1 MAAPVMIVRYRIGEG
16 GWSKKEP
23 VDLALRDD
31 YRLPEPLGEFYRSI
45 EFDITIQSGL
55 EFELQ
60 ATSGRVERRNRNQ
73 HRLVVEQDAGGTTG
87 LRRLDWEL
95 SATGEH
101 YLVHVTLP
109 IVPEHLELDQFHTM
123 LDDISHWLFFSLAS
137 SVKLDIGYTDRFTQA
152 IRAQQVLLELIEKR
166 LSEVEEILH
175 IIAGDP
181 RKKINKEYYW
191 TNAQDHLPE
200 DAVTLRWQAQNV
212 MENRVLT
219 FRNVVSTDVYENR
232 FILFFLSQL
241 ERRLAFLQHIAEQ
254 TLQELENQIR
264 EKTKYKD
271 SDAIENLNRQKGEA
285 ENFRKRCVELQEVIH
300 RLRNLDFLR
309 GIVFSPADFRLIYSL
324 GLTQD
329 FNYSRVFE
337 FYRELG
343 RDQNIERLDRIR
355 EFSDTL
361 LSLGVEATRKIYEYW
376 IFFAIRDELIRL
388 HFTPRSEE
396 EALQMIQADVLTP
409 CLKSGSSVTLVGEKQ
424 IYGDLTITLYY
435 DKQYYFWGK
444 EVARPDVTM
453 EIRHGQYLLYRFL
466 FDAKYK
472 DYASEEEKNS
482 ETWFWK
488 KDLRQVSERYQEPW
502 IPNSKGAFLLHTN
515 THDEWLENFGTVVQ
529 ESEGGRWKVNAH
541 RYGFVPAV
549 PGRLTSLRSLLVMIF
564 LVKMQLD
571 LDICWI
577 CGSTDVR
584 KETYQSQYS
593 GAQKENHRICQKC
606 GHEWW
611 VNHCG
616 CGFPLFKDKD
626 DKLGFQIQHKKVQ
639 PKMSCSGYICPGCGK
654 CACGATVEQIFN
666 S

>member
-1 MAAPVMIVRYRIGEG
+1 MAAPVMVVQYRIGKG

-23 VDLALRDD
+23 VDLALRND
-31 YRLPEPLGEFYRSI
+31 YRLPEPSGEFYGSI
-45 EFDITIQSGL
+45 EFDITIRSGL
-55 EFELQ
+55 EFKLQ
-60 ATSGRVERRNRNQ
+60 TTSGSVERCNRNQ
-73 HRLVVEQDAGGTTG
+73 YRLVIEQDAGGTAG

-95 SATGEH
+95 SATGEQ
-101 YLVHVTLP
+101 YLIHVTLP

-152 IRAQQVLLELIEKR
+152 VRAQQALLGLIEKR

-181 RKKINKEYYW
+181 RRKINKEYYL
-191 TNAQDHLPE
+191 TNSQDRLPE
-200 DAVTLRWQAQNV
+200 DAVTQRWKAQNLID
-212 MENRVLT
+212 NRALT

-241 ERRLAFLQHIAEQ
+241 ERRLAFLQHIAER
-254 TLQELENQIR
+254 TLQELANQIR
-264 EKTKYKD
+264 EKTKYQD
-271 SDAIENLNRQKGEA
+271 SDAIENLNLQKREA
-285 ENFRKRCVELQEVIH
+285 EDFRKRCVELQEVIH

-343 RDQNIERLDRIR
+343 RDQNIERLDLIR

-361 LSLGVEATRKIYEYW
+361 LSLGVKATKEIYEYW

-435 DKQYYFWGK
+435 DKRYYSGGK

-453 EIRHGQYLLYRFL
+453 EIRRGQQLYRFL

-472 DYASEEEKNS
+472 DYTSTERLNS
-482 ETWFWK
+482 KARFWQE
-488 KDLRQVSERYQEPW
+488 DLYQVSRRYQEM
-502 IPNSKGAFLLHTN
+502 ISDGKGAFLLHTN

-529 ESEGGRWKVNAH
+529 EREGGPWKKNAH

-571 LDICWI
+571 VDICWV

-593 GAQKENHRICQKC
+593 GAPKENHRICQKC

-611 VNHCG
+611 VNHCS

-639 PKMSCSGYICPGCGK
+639 PKTTCSGYICPGCGK